1 MEVRVALAMV
11 RPVLPLTVPEVA
23 VMVMAVLVSASA
35 VTTPPGELMEAC
47 AVFDE
52 VHVAVAVRSWVEL
65 SL

>member
-1 MEVRVALAMV
+1 MEVSVAVATV
-11 RPVLPLTVPEVA
+11 KPVFPLTVSKVA